1 MLEFP
6 SNYLE
11 EKIQQAQK
19 FGSVRKAMLY
29 TTCLLSLSICGRVI
43 PIHGAL
49 INALRE
55 NYQPSK
61 KIVVYQKSGDADENC
76 HLQDTLCSFVF
87 FVCCFCFSRYGFF
100 VQLWPSWNTLC
111 RPGQHQT
118 HSSPVASAYCL
129 APLCSFNM
137 NFGVKSDR
145 GQLKDKNDSIP
156 VTGSKQCCHA
166 VYFNLE
172 RSRPSIVN
180 Y

>member
-87 FVCCFCFSRYGFF
+87 LFVVFVFPGMVSLCSSGLPGTHYVDQASIKLTA
-100 VQLWPSWNTLC
+100 VQL
-111 RPGQHQT
+111 
-118 HSSPVASAYCL
+118 
-129 APLCSFNM
+129 PLPTAW
-137 NFGVKSDR
+137 
-145 GQLKDKNDSIP
+145 LLY
-156 VTGSKQCCHA
+156 A
-166 VYFNLE
+166 VLT
-172 RSRPSIVN
+172 
-180 Y
+180 

>member
-6 SNYLE
+6 SNCLE
-11 EKIQQAQK
+11 EKIQQAQI
-19 FGSVRKAMLY
+19 FGSVRKTMLY
-29 TTCLLSLSICGRVI
+29 TTCLLSLSICGGVI

-61 KIVVYQKSGDADENC
+61 KIVYQKSGDADENC
-76 HLQDTLCSFVF
+76 HLQDTLCSFDFF
-87 FVCCFCFSRYGFF
+87 FVVFCFSRYGFF
-100 VQLWPSWNTLC
+100 VYLWPSWNTLC

-129 APLCSFNM
+129 ALLCSFKM
-137 NFGVKSDR
+137 NFWVKSDR

-156 VTGSKQCCHA
+156 VTLSSS
-166 VYFNLE
+166 L
-172 RSRPSIVN
+172 SRPSIVN